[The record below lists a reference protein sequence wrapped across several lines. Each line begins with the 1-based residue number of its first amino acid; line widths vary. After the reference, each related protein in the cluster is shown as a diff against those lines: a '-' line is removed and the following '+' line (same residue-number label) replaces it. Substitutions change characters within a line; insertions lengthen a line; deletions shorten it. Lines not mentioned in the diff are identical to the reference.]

1 MGREIYLPSGAVE
14 NVAARQPN
22 IEAAIR
28 RSRGARAKRQSRRR
42 RSLAIAA
49 AFSAALGGAGI
60 LSLDAMTGNDVLEAA
75 VAKAQSL
82 SELFNERSPGER
94 TSAQLTKTTHARAL
108 AKTRP
113 HVAVPAQQHELAR
126 ILMPPPANVRLELA
140 PPVPMASLIPPSPVS
155 GFMAPGP
162 GGGGAIV
169 SPPSSDAMVAP
180 PGGGGGINPP
190 AGGTEVI
197 PNEPREPVP
206 SAVPEPSTWALML
219 LGFGLVGWRSRRTRS
234 ALSLA

>member
-1 MGREIYLPSGAVE
+1 M
-14 NVAARQPN
+14 ARQPN

-42 RSLAIAA
+42 RWYAIAA
-49 AFSAALGGAGI
+49 VSATLGGAGI
-60 LSLDAMTGNDVLEAA
+60 VSLNALTGNDMLHAA
-75 VAKAQSL
+75 VARAQSL

-94 TSAQLTKTTHARAL
+94 TSAQLTKTKHARAL
-108 AKTRP
+108 AKSRP
-113 HVAVPAQQHELAR
+113 HVAVPPAQSHELAR
-126 ILMPPPANVRLELA
+126 ILMPPRADVPLELA
-140 PPVPMASLIPPSPVS
+140 PPFPTASLILPPPVS
-155 GFMAPGP
+155 GFMAPGS

-169 SPPSSDAMVAP
+169 SQPGGGAIIAP
-180 PGGGGGINPP
+180 PGGGGITPP
-190 AGGTEVI
+190 GGGTEVT

-234 ALSLA
+234 AVSLA